1 MVPEDDVI
9 RDHFC
14 DGGFFKLILF
24 KREFCI
30 CRKQG
35 AWLLPGLLKLA
46 AGRNFLLSDLPD
58 LSGLCLQMK
67 SRSMPAACSGSLVK
81 KWSQ

>member
-1 MVPEDDVI
+1 MSSGTLFVTAV
-9 RDHFC
+9 
-14 DGGFFKLILF
+14 FFLILF

-46 AGRNFLLSDLPD
+46 AGLNFLLSDLPD